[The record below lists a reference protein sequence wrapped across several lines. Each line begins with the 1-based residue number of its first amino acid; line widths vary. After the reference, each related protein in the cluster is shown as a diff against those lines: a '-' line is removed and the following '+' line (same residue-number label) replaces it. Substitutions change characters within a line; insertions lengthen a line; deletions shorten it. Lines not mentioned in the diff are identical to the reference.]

1 MGVKRTE
8 FENRTQG
15 YIGVVKVNRKGD
27 PEGKPVE
34 PGKRVFLT
42 DEEIELTE
50 QAVSQ
55 SDLSPFTVREIVHRD
70 PHTGDET
77 DRFRSAPLS
86 KVEQPAPSGSTRS
99 RSTTS
104 RRKRSSG

>member
-15 YIGVVKVNRKGD
+15 YVGAVKVNRKGD
-27 PEGKPVE
+27 GEGIAVE

-42 DEEIELTE
+42 DEEVELTE

-55 SDLSPFTVREIVHRD
+55 ADLSPFKIREIVHRD
-70 PHTGDET
+70 PQTGDEIA
-77 DRFRSAPLS
+77 RFSAAPLTR
-86 KVEQPAPSGSTRS
+86 VEKQESAA
-99 RSTTS
+99 S
-104 RRKRSSG
+104 RRRRASTG